1 MCLGSMQRS
10 CAPPRISPPQD
21 MILAKIADKEAFNS
35 NLQLLIFDEGG
46 LVQAGTLGCMAV
58 VRCAS
63 AV

>member
-1 MCLGSMQRS
+1 M
-10 CAPPRISPPQD
+10 APRTSPPQD
-21 MILAKIADKEAFNS
+21 MILAKIEDIEAFNS